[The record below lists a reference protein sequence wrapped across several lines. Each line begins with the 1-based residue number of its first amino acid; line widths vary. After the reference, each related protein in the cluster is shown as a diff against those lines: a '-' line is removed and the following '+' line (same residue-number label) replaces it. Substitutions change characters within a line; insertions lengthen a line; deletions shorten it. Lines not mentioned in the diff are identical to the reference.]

1 MLKAIAALKFVQLAK
16 KYDRI
21 LRQHRRK
28 MVSACS
34 SLNNNK
40 FAV

>member
-1 MLKAIAALKFVQLAK
+1 MKAIAALKFVQLAK

-21 LRQHRRK
+21 LRQHHRK
-28 MVSACS
+28 MVSACFAI
-34 SLNNNK
+34 NRTM